1 MRGSRKGA
9 VAFFGPDVITNI
21 YIDGFNLY
29 YGALKGTAYKWLNPL
44 DLCRVALKKY
54 HVFHRLRYFTAKV
67 LPRPHDPG
75 QPLRQSLYLRALQT
89 LPNVSIHL
97 GHFLVH
103 NIRMPLTS
111 NPAHKVEVVKVEEKG
126 SDVNLATHLLNDA
139 HMGDFACAVVISNDS
154 DLVEAIKIVRCQLGR
169 TVVVL
174 SPHQASPSREL
185 RREASLFK
193 PFRAHWLSA
202 SQFPAILVDAKGT
215 FRKPPE
221 W

>member
-1 MRGSRKGA
+1 
-9 VAFFGPDVITNI
+9 VITNI

-29 YGALKGTAYKWLNPL
+29 YGALKGTGYKWLNPL
-44 DLCRVALKKY
+44 DLCRVALKPT
-54 HVFHRLRYFTAKV
+54 HVFNRLRYFTARV
-67 LPRPHDPG
+67 HPRPHDPG
-75 QPLRQSLYLRALQT
+75 QPLRQGLYLRALRT
-89 LPNVSIHL
+89 LPGVSIHL

-103 NIRMPLTS
+103 NVRMPLTS

-139 HMGDFACAVVISNDS
+139 HLGDFACAVVISNDS
-154 DLVEAIKIVRCQLGR
+154 DLVEAVKIVRNQLKR

-174 SPHQASPSREL
+174 SPHQGSPSREL

-193 PFRAHWLSA
+193 PFRAHWLSS
-202 SQFPAILVDAKGT
+202 SQFPATMTDATGA
-215 FRKPPE
+215 FYKPPE

>member
-1 MRGSRKGA
+1 
-9 VAFFGPDVITNI
+9 VITNI

-139 HMGDFACAVVISNDS
+139 HMGDFACAVVISSSITKSGTAPRSLSLQTVPGALAFRQPIPRD
-154 DLVEAIKIVRCQLGR
+154 LGR
-169 TVVVL
+169 RQGDV
-174 SPHQASPSREL
+174 PQAPGMVIRHPSRA
-185 RREASLFK
+185 RPS
-193 PFRAHWLSA
+193 P
-202 SQFPAILVDAKGT
+202 
-215 FRKPPE
+215 
-221 W
+221 